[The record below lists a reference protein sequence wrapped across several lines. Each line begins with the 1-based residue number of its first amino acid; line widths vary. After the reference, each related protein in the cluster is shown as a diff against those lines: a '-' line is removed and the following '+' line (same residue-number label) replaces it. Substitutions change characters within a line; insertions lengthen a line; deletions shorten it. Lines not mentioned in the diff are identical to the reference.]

1 MNTAQIKAYA
11 PKARRDFIRAVTEKA
26 NQVGLSAENI
36 EPVEIKGDVAII
48 AGRPFP
54 EKIGELQK
62 KLAERIQKDGFD
74 QVMEAAAYT
83 WFNRFAALR
92 YMEIHNYLGHG
103 FRVLSSKGNSNV
115 PEILEEAANADL
127 PDLNR
132 KKVMELRLAGDKD
145 NKLYSMLII
154 AQCSALHRSMPF
166 LFENI
171 DSETELLLPDNL
183 LHSNSPVRKLVE
195 EIDEEQWNKVE
206 IIGWIYQFYI
216 SERKK
221 EVIGKVVKSE
231 DIPAATQ
238 LFTPNWIVKYMV
250 QNTLGRMWLASY
262 PDSPLKDKMEYYI
275 EPAEQEPKVQ
285 KQLDA
290 ITPKDLNPE
299 EITFLDPASGSGH
312 ILVEAYNVFKE
323 VYLERGYRTKDIPRL
338 ILEKNLYGLDID
350 DRAAQLAC
358 FAVLMKARRDDRRI
372 LSRDDLKLNIMA
384 IQESSSFDTEALTK
398 NLLKEKVIRFTGEN
412 ELFPDFKGQ
421 MALRTIK
428 RPEVSRDDVIEL
440 LELFYHGKTFGSLI
454 TIPEELAEKLPLFT
468 RLIEDKLQNGDM
480 FERTAASK
488 FKPVVEMAMTLARKY
503 DCVVTNPP
511 YMGGKG
517 MNGQLKVFLKDNYT
531 DVKSDLFSA
540 FIVRNTKLAQPKGQL
555 GYMSPFVWMFISS
568 YEKLRSF
575 LIDQKA
581 ITSLVQLEYSGF
593 DGATVPICTFTI
605 ENAHHPN
612 FKGGYVRLSDFRG
625 AENQG
630 PKTLEAIKNP
640 SCGWFFTASAADF
653 KKIPGSPISY
663 WVSERVWNIFGDS
676 KRLSEIASPKIGMR
690 TGDNDRFLRYWYETC
705 HAKTHL
711 LANRPNNQAI
721 KWIPYNKGGA
731 FRKWYGNFEYVVN
744 WENDGYEI
752 KENTLLNYPQLS
764 WNNLGWKISNES
776 FYFQEGVTWTDLSS
790 SCFGVRYLPKGFIF
804 DATGPCLFGE
814 KPLYYLSFL
823 TTKQCFEF
831 LKILNPTFHF
841 KNYNIAAL
849 PIVQSVVNAPN
860 AEKLASKAIE
870 TTKIDWDSYETS
882 WDFIN
887 FSLLR
892 PDNHQSTLKAA
903 YTTLRSHWR
912 KMTLEMQCLEEE
924 NNRIFI
930 EAYGLQDEL
939 TPDVPLS
946 EITLTCNPQYRYNS
960 DKSEDE
966 LEALLLA
973 DTIKELISYAIA
985 CMMGRYS
992 LDHPGL
998 IYAHSGNENF
1008 GEIYNHKT
1016 NKHSDNHSLRS
1027 SRLCGEFQPDDD
1039 GIIPIMDQ
1047 NWFPDDAFSRFIE
1060 FLKVAWPPEY
1070 LNENLKFVADSLKPK
1085 NNEAPVDTIRR
1096 YLSTGFFKDHL
1107 KTYKKRPIY
1116 WLFSSGKQRAFECLV
1131 YLHRYNETTLPRMR
1145 SNYVTPLQGKF
1156 NARLDYLKTEREA
1169 ADKVSAKKKIQK
1181 EIDVLK
1187 KKQAELSAFDI
1198 ELRHYADMKISLDL
1212 DDGVKVNY
1220 DKFGNLLAEKIV
1232 VTGKR

>member
-11 PKARRDFIRAVTEKA
+11 PKARRDFIQAVTEKA

-54 EKIGELQK
+54 EKVGELQK
-62 KLAERIQKDGFD
+62 KLAERIRKNGFD

-103 FRVLSSKGNSNV
+103 FRVLSSRGNSNV
-115 PEILEEAANADL
+115 PEILEEAANIDL
-127 PDLNR
+127 PGIDR

-145 NKLYSMLII
+145 NELYNMLII

-195 EIDEEQWNKVE
+195 KIDEKQWNQVE

-216 SERKK
+216 SERKN

-250 QNTLGRMWLASY
+250 QNTLGRMWLATY

-275 EPAEQEPKVQ
+275 EPAEQEPDVQ
-285 KQLDA
+285 KQLNA
-290 ITPKDLNPE
+290 ITPKELNPE

-312 ILVEAYNVFKE
+312 ILVEAYNVLKE
-323 VYLERGYRTKDIPRL
+323 IYLERGYRTRDIPRL

-358 FAVLMKARRDDRRI
+358 FAVLMKARKDDRRI
-372 LSRDDLKLNIMA
+372 LSHDDLQLNIIA
-384 IQESSSFDTEALTK
+384 IQETSSFDAEALAK

-428 RPEVSRDDVIEL
+428 RPEVSRDEVIEL
-440 LELFYHGKTFGSLI
+440 LELFHHGKTFGSLI
-454 TIPEELAEKLPLFT
+454 TIPDELAEKLPLFT

-480 FERTAASK
+480 FERTAALK

-503 DCVVTNPP
+503 DCVVANPP
-511 YMGGKG
+511 YMGNKYL
-517 MNGQLKVFLKDNYT
+517 NPLLKNHLKVKYKGFEK
-531 DVKSDLFSA
+531 DLFSA
-540 FIVRNTKLAQPKGQL
+540 FIIRNRDFGKAEGQL
-555 GYMSPFVWMFISS
+555 GFMSPFVWMFISS
-568 YEKLRSF
+568 YENLRKT
-575 LIDQKA
+575 LIDKA
-581 ITSLVQLEYSGF
+581 KLTTLIQLEYSGF
-593 DGATVPICTFTI
+593 AGATVPICTFTFQNYHCDEYAGSFI
-605 ENAHHPN
+605 
-612 FKGGYVRLSDFRG
+612 RLSDFRG
-625 AENQG
+625 AENQA
-630 PKTLEAIKNP
+630 PKTLEAIRNP
-640 SCGWFFTASAADF
+640 ECVWRYTAKPDDF
-653 KKIPGSPISY
+653 KKIPGSPIAY
-663 WVSERVWNIFGDS
+663 WVSEKFTDCFTNNALVGDIIEL
-676 KRLSEIASPKIGMR
+676 KAGMS
-690 TGDNDRFLRYWYETC
+690 TGDNTIFQRYWYEIANKRLSFNTIATNETKNNRYKWYPC
-705 HAKTHL
+705 HS
-711 LANRPNNQAI
+711 
-721 KWIPYNKGGA
+721 GGE
-731 FRKWYGNFEYVVN
+731 FRKWYGNHSVVVD
-744 WENDGYEI
+744 WENNGAAIRKFGLDSG
-752 KENTLLNYPQLS
+752 KQRSAVRNENYYFKHGITWS
-764 WNNLGWKISNES
+764 KISSGKFAARWRPSGFMFDDTGRCGFAES
-776 FYFQEGVTWTDLSS
+776 IENAYMAL
-790 SCFGVRYLPKGFIF
+790 
-804 DATGPCLFGE
+804 CLFCSKLSNE
-814 KPLYYLSFL
+814 FLRLLCPTLSFTSGEL
-823 TTKQCFEF
+823 S
-831 LKILNPTFHF
+831 KIPFAELDSPE
-841 KNYNIAAL
+841 AL
-849 PIVQSVVNAPN
+849 EAISS
-860 AEKLASKAIE
+860 LISISKS
-870 TTKIDWDSYETS
+870 DWDSYETS
-882 WDFIN
+882 WDFT
-887 FSLLR
+887 SLPLL
-892 PDNHQSTLKAA
+892 QSDYRQSPLKAI
-903 YTTLRSHWR
+903 YTKLNSYWQE
-912 KMTLEMQCLEEE
+912 MTQEMQRAEEE
-924 NNRIFI
+924 NNSIFI

-946 EITLTCNPQYRYNS
+946 EITLTCNPYYRYDSN
-960 DKSEDE
+960 KSEEE
-966 LEALLLA
+966 LEALLLT
-973 DTIKELISYAIA
+973 DTIKELISYAIG

-992 LDHPGL
+992 LNHPGL
-998 IYAHSGNENF
+998 IYAHSGNEDF
-1008 GEIYNHKT
+1008 WEIYNQKT
-1016 NKHSDNHSLRS
+1016 NKQSDNPSLRS
-1027 SRLCGEFQPDDD
+1027 SRPYGEFQPDDD

-1047 NWFPDDAFSRFIE
+1047 NWFPDDATSRFVE
-1060 FLKVAWPPEY
+1060 FLKVAWPPEH
-1070 LNENLKFVADSLKPK
+1070 LDENLKFVADSLKPK
-1085 NNEAPVDTIRR
+1085 NNEAPIDTIRR
-1096 YLSTGFFKDHL
+1096 YLSAGFFKDHL

-1116 WLFSSGKQRAFECLV
+1116 WLFSSGKQKAFECLV
-1131 YLHRYNETTLPRMR
+1131 YLHRYNESTLPRMR

-1187 KKQAELSAFDI
+1187 KKQAELTAFDI

-1220 DKFGNLLAEKIV
+1220 GKFGNLPAEKKAI
-1232 VTGKR
+1232 TGKK